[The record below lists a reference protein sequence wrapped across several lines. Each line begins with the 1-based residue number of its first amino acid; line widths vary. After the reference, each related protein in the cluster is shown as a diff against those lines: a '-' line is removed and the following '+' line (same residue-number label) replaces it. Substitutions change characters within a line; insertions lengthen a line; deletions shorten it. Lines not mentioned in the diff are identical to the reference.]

1 MPFRI
6 TFQGAGRFGNEP
18 SAELLAL
25 NQNPHL
31 TTSCTHTMLAVP
43 GSAGVS
49 PAFTWSLQQ

>member
-31 TTSCTHTMLAVP
+31 TTNCAHTMLAVP